1 MLFFVQSLDCIPPAP
16 REPSPRAREL
26 IFRYQGAQKAF
37 LIVGIAFTAAGIAF
51 AIPFNWGVP
60 SDLAIA
66 AGPLAR
72 HGQVL
77 SAQVDRSVKING
89 RNPTLIRFAYT
100 VDGRRYEGESSTLD
114 GTLIGEARR
123 EASIPIQISSVNPQ
137 WARVAGSTRSM
148 FGYGALFVLL
158 FPILGLVLAFFAVR
172 SNRREIR
179 AFVHGEPARAKVV
192 FFGADRSVQIN
203 GRNPIRLNWEFRVA
217 ESIYSGSLSSMS
229 MLALEDLG
237 KAEEIVVL
245 YDPADPEVNTVWV
258 D

>member
-1 MLFFVQSLDCIPPAP
+1 
-16 REPSPRAREL
+16 
-26 IFRYQGAQKAF
+26 
-37 LIVGIAFTAAGIAF
+37 
-51 AIPFNWGVP
+51 
-60 SDLAIA
+60 
-66 AGPLAR
+66 
-72 HGQVL
+72 
-77 SAQVDRSVKING
+77 
-89 RNPTLIRFAYT
+89 
-100 VDGRRYEGESSTLD
+100 
-114 GTLIGEARR
+114 
-123 EASIPIQISSVNPQ
+123 
-137 WARVAGSTRSM
+137 M

-203 GRNPIRLNWEFRVA
+203 GRNPIRLSWEFRVA

-245 YDPADPEVNTVWV
+245 YDPADPAVNTVWV

>member
-1 MLFFVQSLDCIPPAP
+1 VQSLDSIPPAP

-37 LIVGIAFTAAGIAF
+37 LIVGIVFTVVGLAIAV
-51 AIPFNWGVP
+51 PFNWGVP
-60 SDLAIA
+60 ADLAIA
-66 AGPLAR
+66 ASAR
-72 HGQVL
+72 AQHARVL

-89 RNPTLIRFAYT
+89 RNPTVIRFAYS

-114 GTLIGEARR
+114 GALIGRAQPD
-123 EASIPIQISSVNPQ
+123 ASIPIQVSSMNPQ
-137 WARVAGSTRSM
+137 WARVAGSTRAT

-158 FPILGLVLAFFAVR
+158 FPMLGLVLAFFAVR

-179 AFVHGEPARAKVV
+179 AFVHGEPARARVV

-217 ESIYSGSLSSMS
+217 EQIYAGSLSSMS

-237 KAEEIVVL
+237 KREEIVVL
-245 YDPADPEVNTVWV
+245 YDPAEPTVNTAWV

>member
-1 MLFFVQSLDCIPPAP
+1 MQ
-16 REPSPRAREL
+16 
-26 IFRYQGAQKAF
+26 
-37 LIVGIAFTAAGIAF
+37 
-51 AIPFNWGVP
+51 
-60 SDLAIA
+60 
-66 AGPLAR
+66 
-72 HGQVL
+72 
-77 SAQVDRSVKING
+77 ING

-114 GTLIGEARR
+114 GTLIGEARP

-148 FGYGALFVLL
+148 FGYGGLFVLL

-179 AFVHGEPARAKVV
+179 AFVHGEAARAKVV

-245 YDPADPEVNTVWV
+245 YDPADPAVNTVWV